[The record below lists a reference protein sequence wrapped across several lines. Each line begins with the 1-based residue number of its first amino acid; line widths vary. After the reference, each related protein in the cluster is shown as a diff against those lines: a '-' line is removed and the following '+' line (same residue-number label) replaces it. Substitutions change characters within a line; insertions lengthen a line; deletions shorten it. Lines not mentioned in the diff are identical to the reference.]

1 MNHIKYT
8 PLYLYGAK
16 RTKRE
21 ISQKTIIVV
30 HMRNTARSG
39 DRNKQ
44 NKQTKKQRESRE
56 VTNQDPVGPFQ
67 NSCCSFAQSC
77 LTFCDFLSAEELVLL
92 NCCIGEDS

>member
-16 RTKRE
+16 STKRE

-30 HMRNTARSG
+30 HMRNTARRG

-44 NKQTKKQRESRE
+44 NKQTNKERE
-56 VTNQDPVGPFQ
+56 V
-67 NSCCSFAQSC
+67 
-77 LTFCDFLSAEELVLL
+77 ER
-92 NCCIGEDS
+92 

>member
-16 RTKRE
+16 STKRE

-30 HMRNTARSG
+30 HMRNTARRG

-44 NKQTKKQRESRE
+44 NKQTNKQRERSRE

-67 NSCCSFAQSC
+67 NSCSVAQSC
-77 LTFCDFLSAEELVLL
+77 LTFCDFLSAKELMLL
-92 NCCIGEDS
+92 NCGIGEDS